1 MESGGDGFSR
11 QERRAT
17 QEVAKAL
24 GSKDRRKVEARI
36 WIQILSLESTIFSEL
51 NGALATKYGLS
62 VAKFEFLAQ
71 VDRYPDGV
79 SLGTISSNL
88 RVTSGNVSGLVRRLL
103 AEGLITKKMSQKDRR
118 SFIVRF
124 TPKGK
129 QLFDKAN
136 VLHAATLAKCLEK
149 IPLGELEGSLRTL
162 KSLVQEIRGYRDGQA
177 SART

>member
-1 MESGGDGFSR
+1 VK
-11 QERRAT
+11 QEAT
-17 QEVAKAL
+17 KTP

-36 WIQILSLESTIFSEL
+36 WIQILSLESAIFSEL
-51 NGALATKYGLS
+51 NGALSTEYGLS

-71 VDRYPDGV
+71 VDRYPDGI

-103 AEGLITKKMSQKDRR
+103 AEGLISKKMSPKDRR

-129 QLFDKAN
+129 NLFQKAN
-136 VLHAATLAKCLEK
+136 ALHAATLAKCLK
-149 IPLGELEGSLRTL
+149 QIASGELEDSLKTL
-162 KSLVQEIRGYRDGQA
+162 RSLVQKIRGA
-177 SART
+177 SL